1 MEASLPATQ
10 PLNGGDGIHTSPF
23 FSALSSTQ
31 MGAALPEP
39 KEQDFSANDIQ
50 RLLNNTVDDF
60 DNAKWTGSIHLE
72 VIPISSADKD
82 VSATLSSQKP
92 IKVDI
97 CKYINDKSKKY
108 FALYFDPRVYKP
120 PRDGSKYV
128 PSANL
133 KHKKI
138 SDKNFKYANEDDRIF
153 TELKDCIER
162 ASVDSDSK
170 VICNGTNG
178 NAKNTRKFVCYF
190 SYRDRNDKTVNETES
205 NNGDNKVPVE
215 PKSLNTAYRQTYMI
229 KIT

>member
-97 CKYINDKSKKY
+97 CKYINDKSSILHYTLTPGYINLLEMDRSMFHQQILNIKK
-108 FALYFDPRVYKP
+108 LVIRTLNMQMK
-120 PRDGSKYV
+120 
-128 PSANL
+128 
-133 KHKKI
+133 
-138 SDKNFKYANEDDRIF
+138 
-153 TELKDCIER
+153 TIE
-162 ASVDSDSK
+162 
-170 VICNGTNG
+170 
-178 NAKNTRKFVCYF
+178 F
-190 SYRDRNDKTVNETES
+190 SQS
-205 NNGDNKVPVE
+205 
-215 PKSLNTAYRQTYMI
+215 
-229 KIT
+229 

>member
-50 RLLNNTVDDF
+50 LLLNNTVDDF

-190 SYRDRNDKTVNETES
+190 SYRDRNDNDGTS
-205 NNGDNKVPVE
+205 N
-215 PKSLNTAYRQTYMI
+215 
-229 KIT
+229 

>member
-72 VIPISSADKD
+72 VIPISSADKN
-82 VSATLSSQKP
+82 VGATLSSQKP

-97 CKYINDKSKKY
+97 CKYINDKNKKY
-108 FALYFDPRVYKP
+108 MVLYFDPRVYKP
-120 PRDGSKYV
+120 PRIMFHQQIL
-128 PSANL
+128 NI
-133 KHKKI
+133 KKLVI
-138 SDKNFKYANEDDRIF
+138 RTLSMQMK
-153 TELKDCIER
+153 TIE
-162 ASVDSDSK
+162 
-170 VICNGTNG
+170 
-178 NAKNTRKFVCYF
+178 F
-190 SYRDRNDKTVNETES
+190 S
-205 NNGDNKVPVE
+205 
-215 PKSLNTAYRQTYMI
+215 
-229 KIT
+229 